1 MSGTYILQWAFFKK
15 ARMPA
20 QSESSVDPLRGLV
33 QMPKDI
39 LLLLTSTRNFVFQ
52 IEFYANYCRFRFFT
66 KRIFIVG
73 NMLVLNSSMRQQDIN
88 GEKDTNWVLSCL
100 TTHPEES
107 SYEFTLTFYYSYV
120 EFTF

>member
-39 LLLLTSTRNFVFQ
+39 LLLLTSTRNFVLQ
-52 IEFYANYCRFRFFT
+52 
-66 KRIFIVG
+66 
-73 NMLVLNSSMRQQDIN
+73 
-88 GEKDTNWVLSCL
+88 
-100 TTHPEES
+100 
-107 SYEFTLTFYYSYV
+107 V
-120 EFTF
+120 EFLCKILVVLGFLQKGYLVIC